1 MWKNRDA
8 VKEKNVNKYP
18 KVKFNQKM
26 EESSKIEND
35 FIDNLKKQI
44 YFMEMELKLMQERE
58 REIAK
63 SGGFT
68 QLFNDDKDPSMHIQQ
83 LKIKYANMRK
93 KMEDHILSLNDQ
105 KREIVGINVSL
116 KAKLSSIQKLE
127 QELENNQKNRSQ
139 EELHEE
145 KQKIKNYKSEFNDI
159 VNKFKIIQD
168 NYINKKAKNALI
180 DDDPKQKA
188 PDLLSNE
195 ERKNNFDIKQI
206 ENQNEKEVQIKEKKS
221 EQNVFDNNIANLSGV
236 NKIQTINDDTFFNF
250 KRNNGTYKRNCIIF
264 WVILAIIIIVGLI
277 TILALKK

>member
-1 MWKNRDA
+1 MNDSSSYEDELNILLDRL
-8 VKEKNVNKYP
+8 
-18 KVKFNQKM
+18 
-26 EESSKIEND
+26 SKIITTFNT
-35 FIDNLKKQI
+35 LS
-44 YFMEMELKLMQERE
+44 RE
-58 REIAK
+58 QAEIAILDTT
-63 SGGFT
+63 S
-68 QLFNDDKDPSMHIQQ
+68 
-83 LKIKYANMRK
+83 KIK
-93 KMEDHILSLNDQ
+93 EGES
-105 KREIVGINVSL
+105 V
-116 KAKLSSIQKLE
+116 IQKLE

-221 EQNVFDNNIANLSGV
+221 DQNVFENNIANLSGV
-236 NKIQTINDDTFFNF
+236 NKIPTINDDTFFNF
-250 KRNNGTYKRNCIIF
+250 KRNSGKYKRNCIIF
-264 WVILAIIIIVGLI
+264 WIILAVILIVGLI
-277 TILALKK
+277 TILELKK

>member
-1 MWKNRDA
+1 MNDSSSYEDELNILLDRL
-8 VKEKNVNKYP
+8 
-18 KVKFNQKM
+18 
-26 EESSKIEND
+26 SKIITTFNT
-35 FIDNLKKQI
+35 LS
-44 YFMEMELKLMQERE
+44 RE
-58 REIAK
+58 QAEIAILDTT
-63 SGGFT
+63 S
-68 QLFNDDKDPSMHIQQ
+68 
-83 LKIKYANMRK
+83 KIK
-93 KMEDHILSLNDQ
+93 EGES
-105 KREIVGINVSL
+105 V
-116 KAKLSSIQKLE
+116 IQKLE

-221 EQNVFDNNIANLSGV
+221 DQDVFEKNIANLSGV
-236 NKIQTINDDTFFNF
+236 NKIPTINDDTFFNF
-250 KRNNGTYKRNCIIF
+250 KRNSGKYKRNCIIF
-264 WVILAIIIIVGLI
+264 WIILAVTVIVGLI
-277 TILALKK
+277 TILELKK

>member
-1 MWKNRDA
+1 MNDSSSYEDELNILLDRL
-8 VKEKNVNKYP
+8 
-18 KVKFNQKM
+18 
-26 EESSKIEND
+26 SKIITTFNT
-35 FIDNLKKQI
+35 LS
-44 YFMEMELKLMQERE
+44 RE
-58 REIAK
+58 QAEIAILDTT
-63 SGGFT
+63 S
-68 QLFNDDKDPSMHIQQ
+68 
-83 LKIKYANMRK
+83 KIK
-93 KMEDHILSLNDQ
+93 EGES
-105 KREIVGINVSL
+105 V
-116 KAKLSSIQKLE
+116 IQKLE

-221 EQNVFDNNIANLSGV
+221 DQNVFENNIANLSGV
-236 NKIQTINDDTFFNF
+236 NKIPTINDDTFFNF
-250 KRNNGTYKRNCIIF
+250 KRNSGKYKRNCIIF
-264 WVILAIIIIVGLI
+264 WIILAVIVIVGLI
-277 TILALKK
+277 TILELKK

>member
-1 MWKNRDA
+1 MNDSSSYEDELNILLDRL
-8 VKEKNVNKYP
+8 
-18 KVKFNQKM
+18 
-26 EESSKIEND
+26 SKIITTFNT
-35 FIDNLKKQI
+35 LS
-44 YFMEMELKLMQERE
+44 RE
-58 REIAK
+58 QAEIAILDTT
-63 SGGFT
+63 S
-68 QLFNDDKDPSMHIQQ
+68 
-83 LKIKYANMRK
+83 KIK
-93 KMEDHILSLNDQ
+93 EGES
-105 KREIVGINVSL
+105 V
-116 KAKLSSIQKLE
+116 IQKLE

-221 EQNVFDNNIANLSGV
+221 EQKVFEINIANLSGV
-236 NKIQTINDDTFFNF
+236 NKIPTINDDTFFNF
-250 KRNNGTYKRNCIIF
+250 KRNSGKYKRNCIIF
-264 WVILAIIIIVGLI
+264 WIILAVIVIVGLI
-277 TILALKK
+277 TILELKK

>member
-1 MWKNRDA
+1 MNDSSSYEDELNILLDRL
-8 VKEKNVNKYP
+8 
-18 KVKFNQKM
+18 
-26 EESSKIEND
+26 SKIITTFNT
-35 FIDNLKKQI
+35 LS
-44 YFMEMELKLMQERE
+44 RE
-58 REIAK
+58 QAEIAILDTT
-63 SGGFT
+63 S
-68 QLFNDDKDPSMHIQQ
+68 
-83 LKIKYANMRK
+83 KIK
-93 KMEDHILSLNDQ
+93 EGES
-105 KREIVGINVSL
+105 V
-116 KAKLSSIQKLE
+116 IQKLE

-221 EQNVFDNNIANLSGV
+221 DQNVFENNIANLSGV

-250 KRNNGTYKRNCIIF
+250 KRNSGKYKRNCIIF
-264 WVILAIIIIVGLI
+264 WIILAVIVIVGLI
-277 TILALKK
+277 TILELKK